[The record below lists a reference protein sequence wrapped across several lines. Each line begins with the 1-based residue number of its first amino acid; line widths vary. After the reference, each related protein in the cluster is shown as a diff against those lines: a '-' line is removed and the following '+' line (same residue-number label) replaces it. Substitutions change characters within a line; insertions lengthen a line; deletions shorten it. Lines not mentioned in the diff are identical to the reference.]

1 MTDEP
6 TDPLPSDPDD
16 PAVVDDPYGFYRV
29 LREHH
34 PVMDTGTEF
43 LVSRFDDIQTVVLDW
58 QRFSSQTT
66 DDNHDHFASMD
77 PPRHDVHRASVAR
90 IFTPRS
96 IAALEPGIRR
106 ATDDLLDPLV
116 ARGTFDLAAEF
127 ASVLPSQVITN
138 IVGVPEELREEY
150 RQKAIAIATTHGAA
164 SLYQAMTALQDV
176 TWEALEGDHHV
187 PEGGVLDMLLQSGA
201 PDADG
206 SSSATGDDAPLSR
219 AEIVGLCTNLVLAG
233 TDTASNLITNSVMLL
248 DQHPDVSE
256 ALRADPELV
265 PVAIEESL
273 RFEAPVQWLRRRTTE
288 PVELHGVELPQGAL
302 VRLYWASANR
312 DESVFEHADR
322 FDITREQRRHLAFG
336 HGLHFC
342 IGAALARL
350 EARVALEALL
360 ALPTPRIDPTNTAR
374 IPSSM
379 FRGYEHLTVRTV

>member
-1 MTDEP
+1 MTEP
-6 TDPLPSDPDD
+6 TTSPLPSDPDD
-16 PAVVDDPYGFYRV
+16 PAIVDDPYDFYRM
-29 LREHH
+29 LRERH
-34 PVMDTGTEF
+34 PVHDTGSEF
-43 LVSRFDDIQTVVLDW
+43 LVSCFDDIQTVVLDW
-58 QRFSSQTT
+58 QRYSSQTT

-96 IAALEPGIRR
+96 IAALEPEIRR
-106 ATDDLLDPLV
+106 ATDDLLAPLV
-116 ARGTFDLAAEF
+116 ERGTFDLAAEF

-201 PDADG
+201 GDRDDG
-206 SSSATGDDAPLSR
+206 DSDGDDAPLSR

-248 DQHPDVSE
+248 DRHPDVRE
-256 ALRADPELV
+256 ALRDDAELI

-288 PVELHGVELPQGAL
+288 PVELHGVELPRGAL

-312 DESVFEHADR
+312 DESVFERADQ

-360 ALPTPRIDPTNTAR
+360 ALPTIRIDPTNTAR

-379 FRGYEHLTVRTV
+379 FRGYEHLAVRTA